1 MSNSEDLIAL
11 DLTDDE
17 SAVLR
22 AGLDAWGGPARA
34 TQEIAVA
41 IGFRDQ
47 GDLLAEG
54 DRIRIALETRQPL
67 SPLDWARAV
76 LATEIAFASQLVG
89 SGEDWEVTTG
99 FSDADTI
106 RILRQIQRNLPRRVY
121 AVVRSELGTKPPG
134 QRPS

>member
-76 LATEIAFASQLVG
+76 LATEIAFASQVVG
-89 SGEDWEVTTG
+89 SGEDWEITTG

-121 AVVRSELGTKPPG
+121 VVVHGELGTEPPG
-134 QRPS
+134 QRPT

>member
-41 IGFRDQ
+41 IGFRDNA
-47 GDLLAEG
+47 DLLAEG

-89 SGEDWEVTTG
+89 SGEDWEITTG
-99 FSDADTI
+99 FSDANTI
-106 RILRQIQRNLPRRVY
+106 RILRQMQRNLPGRVHV
-121 AVVRSELGTKPPG
+121 AVRSELGTEPPG